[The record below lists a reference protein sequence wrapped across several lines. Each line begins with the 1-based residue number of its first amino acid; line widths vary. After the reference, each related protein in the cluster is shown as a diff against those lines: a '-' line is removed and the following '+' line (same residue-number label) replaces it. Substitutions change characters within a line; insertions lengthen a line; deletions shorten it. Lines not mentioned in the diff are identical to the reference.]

1 MKLTPKVTAEKKKL
15 ILDTIVSA
23 AETLFGNK
31 GYHGTSMDDIVKESG
46 YSKGAIY
53 GHFDSKEQ
61 LFLAV
66 LDRQTGA
73 SLETMRSHFSPDD
86 SAWTKLEKILNM
98 ETDSMSRLSDEQCRL
113 SFEIQLQISRQD
125 SWRSKMEEQYA
136 RALRFIAE
144 IVEEGIRTG
153 EFEQDIDAES
163 VAAILVG
170 ASNGLSL
177 YSLVT
182 SKPFNWKKI
191 NDTLGAILHRGLV
204 VSSR

>member
-1 MKLTPKVTAEKKKL
+1 MTPKVTAEKKKL

-53 GHFDSKEQ
+53 GHFESKEQ

-73 SLETMRSHFSPDD
+73 SLEAMRSQFSPDD
-86 SAWTKLEKILNM
+86 SAWTKLEKILKA
-98 ETDSMSRLSDEQCRL
+98 ETDNMSRISDEECRL
-113 SFEIQLQISRQD
+113 SFEIQLQISRQK
-125 SWRSKMEEQYA
+125 SWRSKMEEQFD

-144 IVEEGIRTG
+144 IVEEGIQTG
-153 EFEQDIDAES
+153 EFEQDIDPES

-177 YSLVT
+177 YRLVT
-182 SKPFNWKKI
+182 SKPFDWKKI
-191 NDTLGAILHRGLV
+191 NDTLCAILHRGV
-204 VSSR
+204 VATSK